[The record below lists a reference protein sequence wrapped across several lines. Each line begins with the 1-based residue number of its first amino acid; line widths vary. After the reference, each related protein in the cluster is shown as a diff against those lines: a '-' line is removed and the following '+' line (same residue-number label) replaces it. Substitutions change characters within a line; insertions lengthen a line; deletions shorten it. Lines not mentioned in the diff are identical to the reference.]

1 MTWTDI
7 DDIVVEL
14 DEAYPKLDPE
24 AVRFT
29 ELRKMIESLEAFS
42 PEPGQQPNEQI
53 LEAVQVGW
61 MEERSERG
69 QGGSSD
75 DDDEP
80 RYRPNDPFR

>member
-14 DEAYPKLDPE
+14 DEAYPDLDP
-24 AVRFT
+24 ATVRFT
-29 ELRKMIESLEAFS
+29 ELRKMIESLDEFA

-53 LEAVQVGW
+53 LEAIQAGW
-61 MEERSERG
+61 MEERSDQKR
-69 QGGSSD
+69 SAASD
-75 DDDEP
+75 EDDEP

>member
-14 DEAYPKLDPE
+14 DEAYPDVDPVT
-24 AVRFT
+24 VRFT
-29 ELRKMIESLEAFS
+29 ELRSRIESLEGFD

-53 LEAVQVGW
+53 LEAIQAGW
-61 MEERSERG
+61 IEEREEQRRG
-69 QGGSSD
+69 D
-75 DDDEP
+75 AEEDDDEP